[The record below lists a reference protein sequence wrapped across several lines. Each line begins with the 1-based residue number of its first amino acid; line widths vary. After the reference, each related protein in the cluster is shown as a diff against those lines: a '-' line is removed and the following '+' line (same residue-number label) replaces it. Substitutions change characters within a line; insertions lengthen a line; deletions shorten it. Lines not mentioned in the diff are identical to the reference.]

1 MTKNINK
8 HKKSLESPRKK
19 HKLSHKHKKKGP
31 NVIKLLVGGGCSAP
45 DVVSHYISPP
55 NSNIPAGYNGV
66 QSIFQR
72 VFYSPGAAES
82 TVQTVAPPSYAPFQA
97 GGGYMVDP
105 GQTIGKVPVIHPYA
119 PRAEPVILNGEV
131 LFSNGCESQCGGSKK
146 ISSTNIKNKMTQRKS
161 RSHKSE
167 KKSKKV
173 KETRRRGSSKKSQQ
187 KKLVRKEK
195 KLSRHQKGGNEGV
208 PGNFSPDMM
217 TRDFSG
223 KQPNWNVNTI

>member
-1 MTKNINK
+1 MTKNIDKRNKSHVSPK
-8 HKKSLESPRKK
+8 HKS
-19 HKLSHKHKKKGP
+19 KLSKKPAKKNP
-31 NVIKLLVGGGCSAP
+31 RIVKLLVGGGCNAP

-105 GQTIGKVPVIHPYA
+105 AQTIGKVPVIHGYA

-146 ISSTNIKNKMTQRKS
+146 ISSSNIKNKMTQRKS
-161 RSHKSE
+161 RSLE
-167 KKSKKV
+167 KKKKSQKV
-173 KETRRRGSSKKSQQ
+173 KESRRHGSLKKSHQ
-187 KKLVRKEK
+187 KKVVRKEK
-195 KLSRHQKGGNEGV
+195 KRSHRQKGGNEGV

-223 KQPNWNVNTI
+223 KQPVWNVNTI

>member
-8 HKKSLESPRKK
+8 RNKSHISPKNK
-19 HKLSHKHKKKGP
+19 DKLSKKQIKKGP
-31 NVIKLLVGGGCSAP
+31 NVVKLLVGGGCSAP

-55 NSNIPAGYNGV
+55 NSNIPGGYNGV

-72 VFYSPGAAES
+72 VFYSPGVAES

-105 GQTIGKVPVIHPYA
+105 GQTIGKVPVIHPYS

-161 RSHKSE
+161 KSLKN
-167 KKSKKV
+167 KKVSQKV
-173 KETRRRGSSKKSQQ
+173 KESRRNGSKKSHHKRVERKQ
-187 KKLVRKEK
+187 KKR
-195 KLSRHQKGGNEGV
+195 SNRQKGGNEGV

-223 KQPNWNVNTI
+223 KQPEWNVNTI